1 MDYYYCN
8 CPSRVKTKTMK
19 IHHIVDEIP
28 IENKS
33 TYYPRIVNGRPTDS
47 FYFSPAKDELKYQHQ
62 ASRSFIIPGTNG
74 EAIREIHT
82 TVYSPQKFNEN
93 GIIREKCNYLLYEN
107 KNWTENIGYP
117 IVEYEKIKIP
127 KPKPKAKPKPKPKPI
142 PTPKP
147 KIEKEF
153 EIVNEEIEREED
165 REKVN
170 LKSNYIRKSDK
181 IKNKKYK
188 YKKSNYDKRN
198 YIKEKDNNYENE
210 DIINIYDFHNNNDK
224 DNDND
229 NDDKGSE
236 IKKIKKIT
244 EQKKII
250 GEFNDIITTKKEYK
264 LHKTSMIK
272 VPVEK

>member
-19 IHHIVDEIP
+19 IHHIVDKIP
-28 IENKS
+28 IENRS
-33 TYYPRIVNGRPTDS
+33 TYYPRIVNGRPTDA
-47 FYFSPAKDELKYQHQ
+47 FYFSPPKDELKYQHQ

-93 GIIREKCNYLLYEN
+93 GIIREKCNYILYEN

-127 KPKPKAKPKPKPKPI
+127 KPKPKAKPKPKPKPM

-165 REKVN
+165 REKIN

-188 YKKSNYDKRN
+188 FKKSNYDKRN

>member
-19 IHHIVDEIP
+19 IHHIVDKIP
-28 IENKS
+28 IENRS
-33 TYYPRIVNGRPTDS
+33 TYYPRIVNGRPIDA
-47 FYFSPAKDELKYQHQ
+47 FYFSPPKDELKYQHQ

-93 GIIREKCNYLLYEN
+93 GIIREKCNYILYEN

-127 KPKPKAKPKPKPKPI
+127 KPKPKAKPKPKPM

-165 REKVN
+165 REKIN

-188 YKKSNYDKRN
+188 FKKSNYDKRN

-224 DNDND
+224 ENDNDND